1 MPQVNDCIVTAVSDA
16 AKNKQLAAY
25 VIWNKIK
32 ADNLMNVNALVSIG
46 CADDGIV
53 QSNKRVERFL
63 ADYSCIFIMKV
74 IDSLGGYSEKM
85 PDSLHMR
92 CLLKA
97 ALVMTMNI

>member
-53 QSNKRVERFL
+53 QSR
-63 ADYSCIFIMKV
+63 
-74 IDSLGGYSEKM
+74 
-85 PDSLHMR
+85 
-92 CLLKA
+92 
-97 ALVMTMNI
+97 